1 MEIDISSN
9 TAQKKHK
16 IFPIKDFFCKGD
28 QIRNFLWIWSYLLK
42 KSLMEKLY
50 FLCSVRNCTWE
61 ISSKKIHVTTFII
74 ASTELVYERI
84 SLM

>member
-1 MEIDISSN
+1 
-9 TAQKKHK
+9 
-16 IFPIKDFFCKGD
+16 
-28 QIRNFLWIWSYLLK
+28 
-42 KSLMEKLY
+42 MEKLN